1 MNEELVKLDVEKG
14 GFEQM
19 MRIVWYVCMWCLCV
33 RERDK
38 DRDRGREECKG
49 RTEKKRKGKERR
61 NRVLCTLLNSS
72 AFLLSYYSLI
82 CSHSIGLFPSFY
94 FLTSQ
99 GCA

>member
-38 DRDRGREECKG
+38 DRDRGREGERNVKEG
-49 RTEKKRKGKERR
+49 QKKKEREKR
-61 NRVLCTLLNSS
+61 EGIEFYVLC
-72 AFLLSYYSLI
+72 
-82 CSHSIGLFPSFY
+82 
-94 FLTSQ
+94 
-99 GCA
+99 